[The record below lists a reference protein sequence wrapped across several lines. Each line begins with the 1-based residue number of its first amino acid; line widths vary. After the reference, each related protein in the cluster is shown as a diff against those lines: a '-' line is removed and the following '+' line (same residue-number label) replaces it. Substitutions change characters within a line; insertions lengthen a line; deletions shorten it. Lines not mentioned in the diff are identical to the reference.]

1 MTSNRELSLGPL
13 GAAARL
19 LLTKVIMKFSWLN
32 ALLATTLLS
41 VVGCERQQ
49 TQRIE
54 RIERVTEPQTLTFHE
69 LHGSTPSGY
78 TLHVHGH
85 IDGAASITASESTP
99 QPISGDVDWR
109 IYHDYFRPSID
120 IQYSPAKVSAGQL
133 TIELTFH

>member
-1 MTSNRELSLGPL
+1 MNSSQLLAL
-13 GAAARL
+13 FAAA
-19 LLTKVIMKFSWLN
+19 TLN
-32 ALLATTLLS
+32 LA
-41 VVGCERQQ
+41 GCERQQ

-54 RIERVTEPQTLTFHE
+54 RVAEPQQFTFQASG
-69 LHGSTPSGY
+69 GSMPSGY

-120 IQYSPAKVSAGQL
+120 IQYSPAKVTAGHL
-133 TIELTFH
+133 TVDLTFH